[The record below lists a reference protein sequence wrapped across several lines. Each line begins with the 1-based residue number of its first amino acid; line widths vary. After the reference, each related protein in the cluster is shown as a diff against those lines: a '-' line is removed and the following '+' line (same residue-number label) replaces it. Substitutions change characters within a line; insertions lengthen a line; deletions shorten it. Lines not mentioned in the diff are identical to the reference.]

1 MVRIG
6 PLLVALPLAGVLFVV
21 RAPAVRAQLP
31 AFYPAA
37 TQGENYMRNFLFPQ
51 PASATPWAP
60 AWAPDGKSVAVG
72 MGGSIWRI
80 DVNTGVASELTAGRW
95 YHSSPD
101 WSPDGR
107 WLVYTA
113 DDGRRTIHLEMLE
126 IATGRTHRLTGIDD
140 DSTLHFDPVFSPD
153 GSRIA
158 YVSTKPNGR
167 FNVYVRPIRD
177 GHWSG
182 DEVAV
187 TTDHPFGR
195 NRLYFGAWDMH
206 ITPTWF
212 PDGRELL
219 LVANRGVA
227 LGAGN
232 VWRVPAVAGGMDRAS
247 IVLDEQTLYRTRP
260 HVSPDGTRFV
270 YSSTGGSA
278 DEFNNLY
285 LQSVTGG
292 HPYKLTF
299 FAHDAFHP
307 RWSPDGEQLAFIS
320 NEGGLPQLEL
330 WEVHGGARRRVPIVR
345 REWRRPMAMVRVRVV
360 DAGTGRLTAGRIHLT
375 ASDGKFYAPADAF
388 ARISGEGDHL
398 FHTTGSA
405 TIAVPAGRLRVV
417 AVKGFE
423 FAPDSTSVEVTAG
436 RSTSLTLRLRRM
448 TNLAARGWHNGS
460 THVHAN
466 YGGTLHNT
474 FDNLLM
480 MSAAEGQ
487 DVLMPLVANKD
498 NRILDQRF
506 FVPGG
511 GAHPRSRPDHLI
523 LVGEEY
529 RPPVFGHLL
538 MLGLRDHLISP
549 FTNGYAGTALESLA
563 PSNTEML
570 RKARAQG
577 AFTAYVHAFRGETD
591 PLGFQLGQGK
601 AFLVD
606 AALGTTD
613 AIEWSYPSR
622 SAFIPWYAA
631 LNAGL
636 HVTAVGGEDAISN
649 MHQTKVLGAMRTYAR
664 TGVRTPT
671 ATALLAAMRRGRS
684 FVTNGPL
691 VQLKVDGREPGDTV
705 HLPKAGGTLAVEVD
719 VRSITPL
726 TRAWLVRNGDVL
738 REIPLAPDRRAARFS
753 GRIDAS
759 HSAWLH
765 VRVEGAPSE
774 RFPLDASYA
783 QAFTNPVWV
792 SIGGRPVRNADA
804 AKYGL
809 AWIDSLEAIVAPH
822 PGWRSAQE
830 RRGVLAHF
838 EEARAVLRRLARDAS
853 VASR

>member
-1 MVRIG
+1 MRVGR
-6 PLLVALPLAGVLFVV
+6 LLVALLLAAFVLAA
-21 RAPAVRAQLP
+21 RAPVVFAQVP

-37 TQGENYMRNFLFPQ
+37 TQGENYMRNYLFPQ
-51 PASATPWAP
+51 AASSTPWAP
-60 AWAPDGKSVAVG
+60 SWAPDGKSVAVG
-72 MGGSIWRI
+72 MGGSIWRV
-80 DVNTGVASELTAGRW
+80 DMATGVAAELTSGSW

-113 DDGRRTIHLEMLE
+113 DDGRRNIRLEMLE
-126 IATGRTHRLTGIDD
+126 VATGHTHLLTGADS

-153 GSRIA
+153 GTRLA

-167 FNVYVRPIRD
+167 FNVYVRPIKD
-177 GHWSG
+177 GRWNG
-182 DEVAV
+182 EEVAI

-227 LGAGN
+227 LGSGD
-232 VWRVPAVAGGMDRAS
+232 VWRVPAVAGGMEHATPMLS
-247 IVLDEQTLYRTRP
+247 EQTLYRTRP

-270 YSSTGGSA
+270 YASTGGSA

-285 LQSVTGG
+285 MQSAAAG

-299 FAHDAFHP
+299 FTHDAFHP
-307 RWSPDGEQLAFIS
+307 RWSPDGEQIAFIS
-320 NEGGLPQLEL
+320 NEGGLPQLEVL
-330 WEVHGGARRRVPIVR
+330 EVDGGARRRVRISR
-345 REWRRPMAMVRVRVV
+345 RNWRRPMGAVRVRTV
-360 DAGTGRLTAGRIHLT
+360 DAATGRLTAARVHLT
-375 ASDGKFYAPADAF
+375 ASDGKFYAPPNAF

-398 FHTTGSA
+398 YQAAGSA
-405 TIAVPAGRLRVV
+405 TIDVPPGPLRVV

-423 FAPDSTSVEVTAG
+423 FTPESTSTVVGAGKTVTL
-436 RSTSLTLRLRRM
+436 TLTLRRIA
-448 TNLAARGWHNGS
+448 NLGARGWHNGS

-487 DVLMPLVANKD
+487 DVLVPLVANKD

-538 MLGLRDHLISP
+538 MLGLRDHLVSP
-549 FTNGYAGTALESLA
+549 FTNGYAGTALASLA

-577 AFTAYVHAFRGETD
+577 AFTAYVHAFRGEAD
-591 PLGFQLGQGK
+591 PRTFQLGQGK

-613 AIEWSYPSR
+613 AIEWSYASH

-649 MHQTKVLGAMRTYAR
+649 MHQTKVLGAMRTYVH
-664 TGVRTPT
+664 TGRAGLSASAV
-671 ATALLAAMRRGRS
+671 LAAMRRGRA

-691 VQLKVDGREPGDTV
+691 VQLTVGGREPGDTV
-705 HLPKAGGTLAVEVD
+705 YLPASGGTATVDVD

-726 TRAWLVRNGDVL
+726 TRVWLVQDGEAL
-738 REIPLAPDRRAARFS
+738 REIPLTLDRRRARFS
-753 GRIDAS
+753 GPIKLSRS
-759 HSAWLH
+759 GWLH
-765 VRVEGAPSE
+765 LRAEGSASE
-774 RFPLDASYA
+774 RSPLDASYA

-792 SIGGRPVRNADA
+792 SVGERAIRSA
-804 AKYGL
+804 AAAEYGL
-809 AWIDSLEAIVAPH
+809 SWIDSLEAIVGPD

-830 RRGVLAHF
+830 RRGVLGHL
-838 EEARAVLRRLARDAS
+838 EEARAVFRRLAREAS
-853 VASR
+853 SASR